1 MASRAGVAP
10 VLRCSGYTA
19 RGSSIWPTVH
29 QSRCTSRRRSASAR
43 RRWVACCRTR
53 RASSAKAACRTAV
66 SAALLRVLLPRRCLP
81 LLRRPPLSA
90 CAALPLPPLTQRA
103 RARSDAGLAPRQ
115 DRLLRGH
122 GPAER
127 RQRGVAD
134 RRARRAA
141 PRHHLPHL
149 QHEQAD
155 HLRRAHDALRG
166 GQVPA
171 LRSALAA
178 PRRRLEEGEHGGETH
193 PWSGLVPS
201 AGLVPDGC
209 AAAGRSTSPAT
220 RRRATSAALS
230 RRRPARRR

>member
-1 MASRAGVAP
+1 MADGPSIRMYEPAEVGLSQAALDRLLPYADSIVGEGRVPNGSEASTLQAAP
-10 VLRCSGYTA
+10 SCAAPPVCLR
-19 RGSSIWPTVH
+19 P
-29 QSRCTSRRRSASAR
+29 RR
-43 RRWVACCRTR
+43 
-53 RASSAKAACRTAV
+53 V
-66 SAALLRVLLPRRCLP
+66 SAPAD
-81 LLRRPPLSA
+81 
-90 CAALPLPPLTQRA
+90 A
-103 RARSDAGLAPRQ
+103 RARSDAGVAPRQ

-155 HLRRAHDALRG
+155 HLSRAHDALRG

-171 LRSALAA
+171 LRPALAA
-178 PRRRLEEGEHGGETH
+178 PGRRLEEGQHGGETH
-193 PWSGLVPS
+193 SPRWTNPVRGLH
-201 AGLVPDGC
+201 AGMVPDGC

-230 RRRPARRR
+230 RRSPARRR